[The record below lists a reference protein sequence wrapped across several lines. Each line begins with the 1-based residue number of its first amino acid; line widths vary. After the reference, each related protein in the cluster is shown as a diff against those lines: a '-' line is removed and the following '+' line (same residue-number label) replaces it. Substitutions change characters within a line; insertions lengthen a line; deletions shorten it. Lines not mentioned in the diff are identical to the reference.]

1 MDNGSVNAELIIGGV
16 IGAVLSI
23 LIVGA
28 IVLVIVLCYYRRR
41 TLKLSLKKDDQ

>member
-1 MDNGSVNAELIIGGV
+1 MDSGSVNAGLIGGI

-28 IVLVIVLCYYRRR
+28 IVLVIVLCYYRR
-41 TLKLSLKKDDQ
+41 TLKLSLKKVDK